1 MLGHRSLR
9 AFLTDSSG
17 SAGAR
22 LGVGAL
28 AIALASLILGDRLA
42 KLAQDDALP
51 KLTLVRRTPFSPG
64 KGVDFAP
71 TAAIPDQAAARCRAR
86 CADED

>member
-1 MLGHRSLR
+1 MLGHRNLR

-17 SAGAR
+17 SASAR
-22 LGVGAL
+22 LAVGAL
-28 AIALASLILGDRLA
+28 ALALASLIVGDRLA

-51 KLTLVRRTPFSPG
+51 KLALARRTPFSPG
-64 KGVDFAP
+64 KDVDFVP
-71 TAAIPDQAAARCRAR
+71 TAAIPDKAAARCRAR